1 MSAQFPVDQLAVRR
15 YIEQLPPRT
24 RGNANAYRSILGQF
38 VRFAAQNHQNDG
50 VSQEVLQSWFRY
62 RAERF
67 PEHRVLERAWLLDSF
82 LDWLVTE
89 KVIAS
94 NPFAKLRETC
104 GERKRLGIVRALL
117 RAEVETA
124 LAALRPVP
132 RFASHLGAVM
142 RGHVDLM
149 HAIGLR
155 YQTQERSL
163 VRFDRFVQRRVDL
176 ASAPLPVLIEEWTKE
191 GKTPQHVCS
200 CVATGRIV
208 AKAMAR
214 IDPTVEVPPFD
225 SRLEQQA
232 RNAQRRPQI
241 LTEEEV
247 ARLLAKAKSLPS
259 PTVPL
264 RPMSLYTMLVL
275 AYCAGLRSGEI
286 FRLKIGDIEPDSQTV
301 EVRETKF
308 YKSRR
313 LPVTPTVMAVLCDYL
328 AARCRSGAPTEASA
342 PLFWAE
348 KARCGYDDQTARDLL
363 TEVFR
368 LAGLKPTSGRTGPR
382 LHDLRHTFA
391 VHRLT
396 AWYRAGIDPQ
406 ARLPYLAAYLG
417 HKNIDSTLV
426 YLTITDEIRQQAGD
440 RFRSFGAKALQAATG
455 GAGCQ

>member
-1 MSAQFPVDQLAVRR
+1 MPIDNYMGGS
-15 YIEQLPPRT
+15 LPHW
-24 RGNANAYRSILGQF
+24 Q
-38 VRFAAQNHQNDG
+38 
-50 VSQEVLQSWFRY
+50 
-62 RAERF
+62 
-67 PEHRVLERAWLLDSF
+67 
-82 LDWLVTE
+82 
-89 KVIAS
+89 
-94 NPFAKLRETC
+94 
-104 GERKRLGIVRALL
+104 
-117 RAEVETA
+117 
-124 LAALRPVP
+124 
-132 RFASHLGAVM
+132 
-142 RGHVDLM
+142 
-149 HAIGLR
+149 
-155 YQTQERSL
+155 
-163 VRFDRFVQRRVDL
+163 
-176 ASAPLPVLIEEWTKE
+176 SAPL
-191 GKTPQHVCS
+191 
-200 CVATGRIV
+200 
-208 AKAMAR
+208 
-214 IDPTVEVPPFD
+214 
-225 SRLEQQA
+225 
-232 RNAQRRPQI
+232 RR
-241 LTEEEV
+241 T
-247 ARLLAKAKSLPS
+247 
-259 PTVPL
+259 
-264 RPMSLYTMLVL
+264 
-275 AYCAGLRSGEI
+275 EI
-286 FRLKIGDIEPDSQTV
+286 FRLKIGDIDPDNQTV